1 MKQLILRILRF
12 ADAFKNSTVIMQCVL
27 FNLNKSLYYCDSN
40 QSVSVNTDYL
50 HNLKIK

>member
-27 FNLNKSLYYCDSN
+27 FKQIIVLL
-40 QSVSVNTDYL
+40 
-50 HNLKIK
+50 